1 MGAINITRF
10 VDINILQHATSTV
23 NATRDTTILFTNEEI
38 NKLDS
43 GTGKKGST
51 AAKVDEEIGTFASY
65 EQWTG
70 AGYGKGTEPHTDAFV
85 KIYFDNGGNKIKIIK
100 TDDSNFE
107 ASVKKLKNEEI
118 VVAYA
123 NTNPENAYST
133 VKTCASNRSADSS
146 VYGIN
151 QKILLC
157 RYTTSDQ
164 TGNSGTKN
172 ENSEVQ
178 NLCAKYSTVEGAEM
192 TMAAY
197 LSNID
202 CYGIN
207 TIKDYAYTVENIE
220 ETKDDATTAG
230 VATTGGL
237 DELVGYA
244 INNDFNIDVYLAGA
258 VRNVGGNLTNGLDLV
273 NQFTLIVLH
282 QTLTD
287 RLLNLLTTKLKGSA
301 GITSIY
307 TTIASELNRY
317 LTNGYLTTDKVWE
330 DGNYS
335 INVNGTNYLLI
346 ANNTPLNLGY
356 HISVLPFSSLTDEE
370 RARKECPLIYVF
382 IADSYGIRKITVNGE
397 VI

>member
-51 AAKVDEEIGTFASY
+51 AAKVDEEVGTFASY
-65 EQWTG
+65 EQWTE
-70 AGYGKGTEPHTDAFV
+70 ATYGHGTEPHTDAFV

-123 NTNPENAYST
+123 NTDSENAYST
-133 VKTCASNRSADSS
+133 IKTCASNRNSDSS

-164 TGNSGTKN
+164 TGNGSTKN
-172 ENSEVQ
+172 ENSEIQ

-207 TIKDYAYTVENIE
+207 TIKDYAYTIENIE

-287 RLLNLLTTKLKGSA
+287 RLLNLLTTKLKGSS

-370 RARKECPLIYVF
+370 KARKECPLIYVF

>member
-10 VDINILQHATSTV
+10 VDINILQHATSAV

-43 GTGKKGST
+43 ETGKKGSV
-51 AAKVDEEIGTFASY
+51 AAKVDEEVGTFASY
-65 EQWTG
+65 EQWSE
-70 AGYGKGTEPHTDAFV
+70 ANYGNETEPHTDAFV
-85 KIYFDNGGNKIKIIK
+85 KVYFDNGGNKIKIIK

-133 VKTCASNRSADSS
+133 IKGCASSRNSDSE

-164 TGNSGTKN
+164 IGDDSTKN
-172 ENSEVQ
+172 ENSGIQ
-178 NLCAKYSTVEGAEM
+178 NLCAKYSTIEGAEM

-207 TIKDYAYTVENIE
+207 TIKDYAYTIENIT

-244 INNDFNIDVYLAGA
+244 INNNFNIDVYLAGA

-287 RLLNLLTTKLKGSA
+287 RLLNLLTTKLKGSS
-301 GITSIY
+301 GISSIY

-317 LTNGYLTTDKVWE
+317 LTNGYLTTDKVWR

-346 ANNTPLNLGY
+346 PNNTPLNSGY

-370 RARKECPLIYVF
+370 RERKECPLIYVF

>member
-51 AAKVDEEIGTFASY
+51 AAKVDEEVGTFASY
-65 EQWTG
+65 EQWTN
-70 AGYGKGTEPHTDAFV
+70 AGYGHGTEPHTDVFV

-133 VKTCASNRSADSS
+133 IKECASNRNSDSS

-164 TGNSGTKN
+164 TGNGSTKN
-172 ENSEVQ
+172 ENSEIQ
-178 NLCAKYSTVEGAEM
+178 NLCAKYSTIEGAEM
-192 TMAAY
+192 TIAAY
-197 LSNID
+197 LSSID

-207 TIKDYAYTVENIE
+207 TIKDYAYTIENIE

-287 RLLNLLTTKLKGSA
+287 RLLNLLTTKLKGSS

-330 DGNYS
+330 DGDYS

-346 ANNTPLNLGY
+346 SNNTPLNLGY

>member
-51 AAKVDEEIGTFASY
+51 AAKVDEEVGTFASY

-85 KIYFDNGGNKIKIIK
+85 KVYFDNGGNKIKIIK
-100 TDDSNFE
+100 TDDSSFE

-123 NTNPENAYST
+123 NTAPETGYST
-133 VKTCASNRSADSS
+133 IKTCASNRNSDSS
-146 VYGIN
+146 IYGIN

-157 RYTTSDQ
+157 RYTTSGQ
-164 TGNSGTKN
+164 IGNSSTKN
-172 ENSEVQ
+172 ENSEIQ
-178 NLCAKYSTVEGAEM
+178 NVCAKYSTVEGAEM
-192 TMAAY
+192 TIAAY

-244 INNDFNIDVYLAGA
+244 INNNFNIDVYLAGA

-287 RLLNLLTTKLKGSA
+287 RLLNLLTTKLKGSS

-330 DGNYS
+330 DGDYS

-346 ANNTPLNLGY
+346 PNNTPLNLGY

-370 RARKECPLIYVF
+370 KSRKECPLIYVF

>member
-51 AAKVDEEIGTFASY
+51 AAKTDEEVGTFASY
-65 EQWTG
+65 EQWTE
-70 AGYGKGTEPHTDAFV
+70 ATYGKGTEPHTDAFV

-100 TDDSNFE
+100 TDDSSFE

-133 VKTCASNRSADSS
+133 VKTCASNRNTDSS

-164 TGNSGTKN
+164 TGNGSTKN
-172 ENSEVQ
+172 ENSEIQ

-207 TIKDYAYTVENIE
+207 TIKDYAYTIENIE

-287 RLLNLLTTKLKGSA
+287 RLLNLLTTKLKGSS

-335 INVNGTNYLLI
+335 ISVNGTNYLLI

>member
-51 AAKVDEEIGTFASY
+51 AAKTDEEIGTFASY
-65 EQWTG
+65 EQWIG
-70 AGYGKGTEPHTDAFV
+70 ATYGHGTEPHTDAFV

-133 VKTCASNRSADSS
+133 VKTCASNRNTDSS

-164 TGNSGTKN
+164 TGNGSTKN
-172 ENSEVQ
+172 ENSEIQ

-207 TIKDYAYTVENIE
+207 TIKDYAYTIENIE

-287 RLLNLLTTKLKGSA
+287 RLLNLLTTKLKGSS